1 MNHPTAY
8 SCFLLSTFHKNL
20 KALNDNSLLWKER
33 RFRPFHPFTTSPIHP
48 CILRPSESVSS
59 DRKTGMWNVESTF
72 SPSPFTESKWVSTH
86 YKTCVRLKAEN
97 TQFFCR
103 AIYSLFTTSAGFS
116 LAAIFMLNR
125 FIHRRQQLILLSNWI
140 LPLKPFI

>member
-1 MNHPTAY
+1 MLWITLQHIHVFCFQPYTSFLKHWMISPYCERNAVAAPFILSAY
-8 SCFLLSTFHKNL
+8 PSYLHI
-20 KALNDNSLLWKER
+20 E
-33 RFRPFHPFTTSPIHP
+33 
-48 CILRPSESVSS
+48 SESVSS

-97 TQFFCR
+97 TQFPCR